1 MKTEFADNLV
11 YYRKQYSLT
20 QADLADLLLVSQ
32 ATVSKWESGCNE
44 PNLYTL
50 KNLADLFDVP
60 IDVLVGRKDF

>member
-44 PNLYTL
+44 PNL
-50 KNLADLFDVP
+50 
-60 IDVLVGRKDF
+60 

>member
-20 QADLADLLLVSQ
+20 QADLADLADLLLVSQ

-44 PNLYTL
+44 PNL
-50 KNLADLFDVP
+50 
-60 IDVLVGRKDF
+60 